1 MPELPIRASML
12 DTCRFFSGGG
22 MTLVIDAPASYE
34 PERRYI
40 LDVVLTGW
48 LGLDYE
54 LRLQDR
60 TDVRLT
66 VRTARIDNVKQQIR
80 MHCFFERRAEC
91 GDKRMRQL
99 SDEPHRIGD
108 DDALMV
114 TRLDTSCRGVECG
127 EQLVRGTRAG
137 SGQSVEER

>member
-66 VRTARIDNVKQQIR
+66 VR
-80 MHCFFERRAEC
+80 
-91 GDKRMRQL
+91 GDAPSRSVVLPEGLFATQTGEWLTPASLPRLPL
-99 SDEPHRIGD
+99 S
-108 DDALMV
+108 
-114 TRLDTSCRGVECG
+114 
-127 EQLVRGTRAG
+127 
-137 SGQSVEER
+137 